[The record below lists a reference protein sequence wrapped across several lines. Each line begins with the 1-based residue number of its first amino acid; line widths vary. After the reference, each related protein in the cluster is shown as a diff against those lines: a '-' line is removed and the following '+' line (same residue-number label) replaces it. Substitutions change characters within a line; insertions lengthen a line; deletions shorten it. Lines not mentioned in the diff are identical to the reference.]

1 MALFRAAAYPAAMEK
16 EERDKSLL
24 FNAGI
29 QVYNPDS
36 LILDLVFMEKNAIC
50 KSVFKIVGMGR
61 GID

>member
-1 MALFRAAAYPAAMEK
+1 MALFRAAAYPAAME
-16 EERDKSLL
+16 ECDKSLL

-29 QVYNPDS
+29 QVYNPES